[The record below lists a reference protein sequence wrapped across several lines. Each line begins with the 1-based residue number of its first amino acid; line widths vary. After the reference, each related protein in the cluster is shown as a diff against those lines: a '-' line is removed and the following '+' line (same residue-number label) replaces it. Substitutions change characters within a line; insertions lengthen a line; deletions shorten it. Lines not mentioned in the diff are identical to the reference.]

1 MKKHSHLNYNSLQ
14 RIKAQEY
21 ERFFEKMNRGHYPFL
36 NHLGEIK
43 WMTEEE
49 AQDQH
54 EFFLYSE
61 NPWFRL
67 KKKLH
72 LRRYPDWNKLAD
84 SEKQLRLQF
93 RAYLEKKHFGGIQ
106 PETAQLLPPNGEEE
120 LSPEKIESIPVTLD
134 VYQSASWNKGLI
146 SGLLVL
152 IIIMAAAIYFFPFNA
167 KRQSGDVV
175 IETNVK
181 GASVYINDAKR
192 GYADFLRTLRNIPA
206 GPTRISLKKSGYTIT
221 PPFYEVEI
229 IPDSTLTLFFRLEAA
244 NLQDQGYLK
253 VMADYGDSRLFI
265 NDDFYGILSES
276 PLVSLPRGDYV
287 VSVKKTGYESSPE
300 NQYVSVAAGDT
311 SITVFQQK
319 AASGRRYSGNVSS
332 ATVSRGALEI
342 RSNIIGARI
351 FLNER
356 DTGKETDYVFTEIP
370 LGSYKIKVVREG
382 YQPIPPE
389 HVLTLTGDHPAAE
402 ISFELVKQ
410 FEKISIRTN
419 PPEGDIYIDGK
430 FAGKGT
436 FEGPLKIGS
445 HKVSFGSIAE
455 YNTPR
460 ERTIAIQPNAPLNL
474 QVDYFPQLRLMAE
487 ISDNGNLAAKNC
499 EVKNGFTL
507 SNRGFS
513 ASEEAG
519 PEIFYSNDLKNYFW
533 KFGFAFPYRNPKGN
547 DALQISFRLP
557 QDLKYEQN
565 FTLKMQAAASRDRY
579 PLAMSTKIDIKIKL
593 NGHILSYQYAPE
605 FYDEAGGMEK
615 LEWDVSR
622 YVKPGLNALEIST
635 TEDNNVYY
643 LVKSINISN

>member
-370 LGSYKIKVVREG
+370 LGSYKIKVAREG

-460 ERTIAIQPNAPLNL
+460 ERTIAMQPNAPLNL